1 MARTVKPSLVVTATL
16 PYLRF
21 ARTATEDTVDD
32 VKSSLVDHISRLNF
46 SETITFHVDSI
57 SPSFQ
62 VSTEHTMQFTNI
74 CVKIEHY
81 DTTKVHMDA
90 MLPLCC
96 RMKDGFGEFITL
108 NSHLG
113 NIRTSAALTCSS
125 VRAARSTDDIQKLIS
140 HAFLPQSIRS
150 ICVHMMIATKNLGH
164 PIIITG
170 SQTVEILKDNPK
182 WQGTT
187 RILDEEIGRR
197 QCLHITS
204 FDRDWLQSM
213 ALPANPS
220 QCILNLYR
228 NGLVNI
234 FLSFSPGLP
243 FAVGMERQY
252 TDFLDGIICEV
263 QKYT

>member
-1 MARTVKPSLVVTATL
+1 
-16 PYLRF
+16 
-21 ARTATEDTVDD
+21 
-32 VKSSLVDHISRLNF
+32 
-46 SETITFHVDSI
+46 
-57 SPSFQ
+57 
-62 VSTEHTMQFTNI
+62 
-74 CVKIEHY
+74 
-81 DTTKVHMDA
+81 
-90 MLPLCC
+90 
-96 RMKDGFGEFITL
+96 
-108 NSHLG
+108 
-113 NIRTSAALTCSS
+113 
-125 VRAARSTDDIQKLIS
+125 
-140 HAFLPQSIRS
+140 
-150 ICVHMMIATKNLGH
+150 MMIATKNLGH

-170 SQTVEILKDNPK
+170 SQTVEILKENPK

-252 TDFLDGIICEV
+252 ADFLDGIIWEV